1 MVSSMTDITTAPLK
15 ASRRIASGMLV
26 FPEIPAGSPSAKFY
40 ETVTL
45 SPEATL
51 YSFTV
56 LHGVAKEPMILAY
69 ADFSEGARA
78 IGRLD
83 MPAGKKPEIGMAL
96 RAVVDSEDGGEALLA
111 YHFEPAEARA

>member
-1 MVSSMTDITTAPLK
+1 MTNTTKAPLK

-26 FPEIPAGSPSAKFY
+26 FPEVPAASPSAKFY

-45 SPEATL
+45 SPSATL

-56 LHGVAKEPMILAY
+56 LHGAGKEPTILAY
-69 ADFSEGARA
+69 ADFSDGARA

-83 MPAGKKPEIGMAL
+83 MPAGVKPEIGMAL
-96 RAVVDSEDGGEALLA
+96 RAVVDSEGSEAALLA
-111 YHFEPAEARA
+111 YHFEPAEGRA